1 MPFVHEVPFQVHWEP
16 FVLSDINLGSFLRWA
31 GETNEAEV
39 REVFSQVYLGLHE
52 GPLPETLHVTTVAG
66 NSLALE
72 LFGVLLKCCLFVA
85 LEASPK
91 VKQHLA
97 PSEQAGGPF

>member
-1 MPFVHEVPFQVHWEP
+1 MVDLH
-16 FVLSDINLGSFLRWA
+16 LLG
-31 GETNEAEV
+31 EASSALLWQD
-39 REVFSQVYLGLHE
+39 R
-52 GPLPETLHVTTVAG
+52 

-91 VKQHLA
+91 VKQHLT

>member
-1 MPFVHEVPFQVHWEP
+1 MPVVHEVPFQVHWEP

-72 LFGVLLKCCLFVA
+72 HRPCNREHCERCSSGRGGYYFQF
-85 LEASPK
+85 AS
-91 VKQHLA
+91 
-97 PSEQAGGPF
+97 SR